1 MLTVQIAHRFTR
13 HCGLA
18 LCALTLGLAP
28 VLVPAA
34 HAATPAAAKKATKS
48 SKSGKAKAAP
58 VAAEPQ
64 EEEPDTTGSTSTDFD
79 CELGNKLTIY
89 RNAEDDSHIAL
100 RWKKRLH
107 RLVRVGTTTGATRF
121 ENRTFGLVWIGIP
134 AKGILLDSKL
144 NRQLANECKDA
155 EQAKPVVVP
164 AVLQPAPVDAKPA
177 GAPAAPATP
186 VAPVMPVMP
195 SASQLPP
202 AAVEAKPAASGQ

>member
-1 MLTVQIAHRFTR
+1 MLTVQIAHRLTR

-18 LCALTLGLAP
+18 LCALTIGLTPA
-28 VLVPAA
+28 LLPAA
-34 HAATPAAAKKATKS
+34 QAQTAAPKKASKTTKS
-48 SKSGKAKAAP
+48 GGKAGKAKAAP
-58 VAAEPQ
+58 AAAEPQ

-89 RNAEDDSHIAL
+89 RNAEDDSHLAL

-155 EQAKPVVVP
+155 EQAKPAVVP
-164 AVLQPAPVDAKPA
+164 AVLQPAPADVNP
-177 GAPAAPATP
+177 APAPAVPTLP
-186 VAPVMPVMP
+186 GTGPVMP
-195 SASQLPP
+195 P
-202 AAVEAKPAASGQ
+202 AAAAEVKPAAQP